1 MDEGDTFIADA
12 PGLQRGRINTRRRF
26 LEDDRSNGRQVANGR
41 SPSWLEV
48 LQRLF
53 LGRRRVLTE
62 RELQDVITESEEE
75 GIINE
80 EEGEMLQ
87 SIFEF
92 GETIVR
98 EVMVPRTD
106 MVCCSTGATLGELLK
121 AIIDSGHSRIP
132 IYEGTT
138 DRIVGVVYAKDLL
151 KFWGAGTEEVKVTG
165 VMRTPYFVPETK
177 NIEDLLQEFRTK
189 RVHMAISI
197 DEYGGTSG
205 LITIEDLIEEIVGD
219 IQDEYDLEEVW
230 LLEEEGGGVLVDGRL
245 NIEELE
251 EHFKI
256 VIPRDKFDTVGGYLF
271 HLMGHVPLEGE
282 EIRDRDLVM
291 TVVECDERK
300 ISRVRI
306 RRADPSDAPKEE
318 RG

>member
-1 MDEGDTFIADA
+1 MD
-12 PGLQRGRINTRRRF
+12 
-26 LEDDRSNGRQVANGR
+26 DDGSNGRP
-41 SPSWLEV
+41 PSWLGI

-53 LGRRRVLTE
+53 LTKRRVLTE

-80 EEGEMLQ
+80 EEGEMLH

-106 MVCCSTGATLGELLK
+106 MVCCPTSASLGELLA
-121 AIIDSGHSRIP
+121 AILNSGHSRVP

-151 KFWGAGTEEVKVTG
+151 KFWGAAPEDLNVTG

-177 NIEDLLQEFRTK
+177 NIEELLQEFRTK
-189 RVHMAISI
+189 RVHMAIAI

-230 LLEEEGGGVLVDGRL
+230 LFEEEDGSVLVDGRL

-251 EHFKI
+251 EHFQTTI
-256 VIPRDKFDTVGGYLF
+256 ARVKFDTVGGYLF
-271 HLMGHVPLEGE
+271 HLLGHVPLEGE
-282 EIRDRDLVM
+282 EIRERDLVM

-300 ISRVRI
+300 IRRVRI
-306 RRADPSDAPKEE
+306 RRASVEE
-318 RG
+318 RQEDRG